1 VVLNRKVPAVHQ
13 KPPGHMGFSASWRGL
28 TDPSACTRSQL
39 VLAGERNLAQAS
51 ENTKAAELKL
61 EPADLQRIRPD
72 VIALGEPANA

>member
-1 VVLNRKVPAVHQ
+1 LNRKVPAVQQ
-13 KPPGHMGFSASWRGL
+13 KPPGHGFSASWRGL
-28 TDPSACTRSQL
+28 TAPSACTRSQL

-61 EPADLQRIRPD
+61 EPAGLQRIRQD